1 MKFSEILKELRTA
14 KGLTQT
20 DVAKGCKVSMQ
31 CISSLE
37 MGTRNPT
44 GATLAALADFF
55 QVSIDYLVG
64 RSDDLG
70 AVMIQSGAPDLSAEE
85 KELVRRFRPLARP
98 LKDLIFSML
107 DTWEQQAAAE
117 NGSKKHA

>member
-1 MKFSEILKELRTA
+1 MYGSKIRELRLEKGLSQAEFAKKIGTSQRNVSKYENEQLDLSTEILLSICA
-14 KGLTQT
+14 
-20 DVAKGCKVSMQ
+20 
-31 CISSLE
+31 
-37 MGTRNPT
+37 
-44 GATLAALADFF
+44 FF
-55 QVSIDYLVG
+55 QISADYLLG

-70 AVMIQSGAPDLSAEE
+70 VVTIQSGAPELTPEE